1 MRRRRRRGRFTCNWF
16 AAGGASLTEELPEA
30 VSTVRFVVPGREP
43 LSGQRLLAVSAGET
57 LPVPGL
63 VPVGHST
70 LGDHLATLD
79 AFGRELFLN
88 IYFVLKSIIEFRKSQ
103 PHNI

>member
-1 MRRRRRRGRFTCNWF
+1 MVCDVTCDRF
-16 AAGGASLTEELPEA
+16 AAGCTSLAEELPEA
-30 VSTVRFVVPGREP
+30 VSTVRLVVPGGEP
-43 LSGQRLLAVSAGET
+43 LAGQGLLTVGAGET

-79 AFGRELFLN
+79 AFGRELLLN
-88 IYFVLKSIIEFRKSQ
+88 NYFVLKSIRISEISTS
-103 PHNI
+103 